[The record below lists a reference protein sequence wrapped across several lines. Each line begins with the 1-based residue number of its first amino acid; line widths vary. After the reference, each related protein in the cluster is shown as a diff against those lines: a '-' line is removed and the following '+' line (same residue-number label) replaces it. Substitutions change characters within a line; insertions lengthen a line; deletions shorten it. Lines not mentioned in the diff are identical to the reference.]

1 MQIFSKTE
9 ALSPIIIKNNENTY
23 LTLYDVMNTDSLL
36 HDNEK
41 HILYFRSMEDLF
53 RFCEKNSL
61 QTENEIYAEYD
72 FDTPIENPIDYRHI
86 LNHWNLLNTIAKD
99 FGMYFEGDCQ
109 KYNPL
114 YDLLFRLNTPVEP
127 IPPTYTVSKKHYE
140 YLLKIFRKKNRFLT
154 RFQLYQDK

>member
-36 HDNEK
+36 HENEK

-53 RFCEKNSL
+53 RFCEKNGL

-72 FDTPIENPIDYRHI
+72 FDN
-86 LNHWNLLNTIAKD
+86 
-99 FGMYFEGDCQ
+99 
-109 KYNPL
+109 
-114 YDLLFRLNTPVEP
+114 
-127 IPPTYTVSKKHYE
+127 
-140 YLLKIFRKKNRFLT
+140 
-154 RFQLYQDK
+154 